1 MIILKILLG
10 IICYIM
16 SIIIIASGVKLGLK
30 SYFKELK
37 ENENKSS
44 E

>member
-1 MIILKILLG
+1 MIVLKIVLG
-10 IICYIM
+10 IISWFGMILTI
-16 SIIIIASGVKLGLK
+16 SLGVNLGLK